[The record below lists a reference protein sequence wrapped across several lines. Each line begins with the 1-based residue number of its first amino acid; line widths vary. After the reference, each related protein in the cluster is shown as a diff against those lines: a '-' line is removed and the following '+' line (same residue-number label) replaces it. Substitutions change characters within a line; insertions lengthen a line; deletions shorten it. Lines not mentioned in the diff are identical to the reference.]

1 MSGGKRDSALKAFAS
16 DPNVRAILV
25 SISCGGQG
33 YTLDT
38 VSFSL
43 SSMADNVNARLDLTT
58 ATRAYLLEP
67 QWNPMLEEQALS
79 RVHRIGQERPVTTI
93 RLVMKNTFEEN
104 VIATQERKKHL
115 VDLTVERGRLKD
127 GNAGRQQLHVC
138 TTLLYNSCHGANVL

>member
-1 MSGGKRDSALKAFAS
+1 MSGGKRDSTLKAFAS

-38 VSFSL
+38 VSFSI
-43 SSMADNVNARLDLTT
+43 SSMANNVNARLDLTI
-58 ATRAYLLEP
+58 ANRAYLLEP